1 MKDAYSIAVK
11 IARVKSR
18 KTQKQVCKIAKIS
31 PNTLVKAEKGDF
43 SGLTYSSMQRLAA
56 ALETDVQTLF
66 FSDEQ

>member
-1 MKDAYSIAVK
+1 MKDEHSILVK
-11 IARVKSR
+11 LERVKLR
-18 KTQKQVCKIAKIS
+18 KTQKQVCEIARIS

-66 FSDEQ
+66 FSED